1 MILRIIFINPF
12 LLKTNIMKFPS
23 KQTLQKSGLLFSTIF
38 GILFGLIPYI
48 LKSEIRVSIIFISLI
63 ILLISFVSPYSLRN
77 PYLLWI
83 KLGEILGKLN
93 SKIVLIFFFYI
104 FITPVAIL
112 KSLFSLIIKLFKK
125 KKLTFYRREQLSD
138 KVNLKDQ
145 F

>member
-1 MILRIIFINPF
+1 
-12 LLKTNIMKFPS
+12 MKFPS
-23 KQTLQKSGLLFSTIF
+23 KQTLQNSGILFSIF
-38 GILFGLIPYI
+38 FATFFGLIPYL
-48 LKSEIRVSIIFISLI
+48 LKSEIRLTIIFISLI

-83 KLGEILGKLN
+83 KLGEILGKFN

-112 KSLFSLIIKLFKK
+112 KNLYSLIIKLFAKNK
-125 KKLTFYRREQLSD
+125 STYYRRDQLSD

>member
-1 MILRIIFINPF
+1 MNLFS
-12 LLKTNIMKFPS
+12 LKISTMKFPS
-23 KQTLQKSGLLFSTIF
+23 KQTLQNSGILFSIF
-38 GILFGLIPYI
+38 FAIFFGLIPYI
-48 LKSEIRVSIIFISLI
+48 LKSEIRLPIIFISLI
-63 ILLISFVSPYSLRN
+63 ILLISFVSPYSLRY

-83 KLGEILGKLN
+83 RLGEILGKFN

-112 KSLFSLIIKLFKK
+112 KSLYSLIIKLFAKNK
-125 KKLTFYRREQLSD
+125 STFYRRDQLSD